1 VLTVDERLFKRYLSQ
16 LDNNP
21 EAFRRALVHGVRYS
35 FSVHTYSNVRMV
47 AGLSQNSLQPGA
59 ILTLRTNLTEY
70 GLPIER
76 RVDVQAEL
84 QQPDNTR
91 TILLLAEIEPGVFE
105 TSLVASLQG
114 IYRFR
119 VMASGVTFRGAVF
132 TREQL
137 LTAAV
142 FQGGDHP
149 LPTSDTDTRSRDE
162 QLCHL
167 LDCLLKNES
176 VRKFLGERG
185 IDAGSLAGCVSRFC
199 QERLAQIQEAG
210 VPQRQLG
217 SLNIQEMSE
226 LLAHPRLGELSALL
240 TDILRKPNT

>member
-1 VLTVDERLFKRYLSQ
+1 
-16 LDNNP
+16 
-21 EAFRRALVHGVRYS
+21 
-35 FSVHTYSNVRMV
+35 
-47 AGLSQNSLQPGA
+47 
-59 ILTLRTNLTEY
+59 
-70 GLPIER
+70 LPVER

-84 QQPDNTR
+84 QQPDNTSAV
-91 TILLLAEIEPGVFE
+91 LSLAEIEPGVFE
-105 TSLVASLQG
+105 TSMVASLQG

-119 VMASGVTFRGAVF
+119 VMASGVTFRGTAF

-142 FQGGDHP
+142 FQGGDNP
-149 LPTSDTDTRSRDE
+149 LPTSDTDPRSRDE
-162 QLCHL
+162 QLCHF

-176 VRKFLGERG
+176 VRKFLDERN
-185 IDAGSLAGCVSRFC
+185 IDAGSLAECVRRFC
-199 QERLAQIQEAG
+199 QERLAQIPEVG
-210 VPQRQLG
+210 VPQRQVG